1 MGFLMELLEYIT
13 LNIDEI
19 ISRVFEH
26 LQLTVLSVTISIL
39 IGVPLGILIS
49 YIKGLKKPILGLSNV
64 MQAIPSLALLG
75 FLIPFLGIGEAPAIF
90 MVVIYSL
97 LPIIK
102 NTTTGLDSISK
113 EMVEVAKGIGMTR
126 FQVLTKVKLP
136 LALPVIMAG
145 VRISAVTSVGLVTMA
160 AFIGAGGLGYL
171 VYSGIRTVNNLQI
184 LAGAIPACMMALSI
198 DFLVSLVEKAV
209 TPISFTDKA
218 QSANHSSIKKFNIR
232 KKIVLCSALLLLLSA
247 FAANI
252 FGKTSEEKVI
262 VIGAKDYTEQNILGH
277 IYSELIKANTDISVD
292 LKTELGSQVVF
303 TAITNEEVDLYVD
316 YTGTVYGSILGYS
329 KANDSQTVY
338 DICVADLKEKYNLLM
353 LDPLGFNNTYTLS
366 VRSDTAEKYGLKT
379 YSDLA
384 EVSNRLTLGA
394 TFEILNRN
402 DGIPN
407 LLIAYDMTFKEMIG
421 IDGTPRYTAIANDE
435 IQVTD
440 AFSTDGMLLQ
450 YDLVVL
456 EDDKGFFPPYQAA
469 PVVRPE
475 ILVTYPELETVLEKL
490 TGILDDDTMRELNY
504 QVDVLKKN
512 PKDVAIEFLESKGMN

>member
-1 MGFLMELLEYIT
+1 MGFFIEFFEYIT

-19 ISRVFEH
+19 ISRVIEH
-26 LQLTVLSVTISIL
+26 LQLTVFSVTLSIL

-49 YIKGLKKPILGLSNV
+49 YVKGLKKPILGLSNV

-75 FLIPFLGIGEAPAIF
+75 FLIPFLGIGSVPAIF

-102 NTTTGLDSISK
+102 NTTTGIDSISK
-113 EMVEVAKGIGMTR
+113 ELTEVATGIGMTR

-145 VRISAVTSVGLVTMA
+145 VRISAVTSVGLVTIA

-171 VYSGIRTVNNLQI
+171 VYSGIRTVNNFQI
-184 LAGAIPACMMALSI
+184 LAGAIPACIMALTI

-218 QSANHSSIKKFNIR
+218 KTVDRASIKKFNIR
-232 KKIVLCSALLLLLSA
+232 KKIALCTTAVLLGSV

-252 FGKTSEEKVI
+252 FGNSSEEKVI

-277 IYSELIKANTDISVD
+277 IYSELIKSSTDITVD

-316 YTGTVYGSILGYS
+316 YTGTVYGSILGLS
-329 KANDSQTVY
+329 GENDSQTVY
-338 DICVADLKEKYNLLM
+338 EICVAELYEQYHLLM

-366 VRSDTAEKYGLKT
+366 VREDTAEKYGLET
-379 YSDLA
+379 FSDLA
-384 EVSNRLTLGA
+384 KVSDKLILGA

-407 LLIAYDMTFKEMIG
+407 LIKMYDMTFKDMIG
-421 IDGTPRYTAIANDE
+421 IDGTPRYTAIVNDE
-435 IQVTD
+435 TQVTD
-440 AFSTDGMLLQ
+440 AFSTDGLLLQ

-456 EDDKGFFPPYQAA
+456 EDDKGFFPPYYAA
-469 PVVRPE
+469 PVLRPE
-475 ILVTYPELETVLEKL
+475 ILVTYPELEAVLDKL
-490 TGILDDDTMRELNY
+490 TGILDDDSMRDLNY
-504 QVDVLKKN
+504 QVDVLKRA
-512 PKDVAIEFLESKGMN
+512 PKDVAIEFLKSKGLI